1 MSKAANTRMTIL
13 QKSFDLIYRQGYQAT
28 SIDEIL
34 ATTQVTKG
42 AFYYH
47 FKSKEEMALALIRE
61 HMRPEMHTI
70 MIRPL
75 IEAEHPMDEIYLMM
89 TNLLQDTTFFD
100 VKYGCPAINLI
111 EEIAPL
117 SETFN
122 KALSLLMSDWK
133 TAIVTSIDKAKSR
146 QLIKPETNAEQVAV
160 FIISGYGGIRN
171 LGKIGGR
178 SYYNSYLD
186 QLKAYLDSLKP
197 AIQN

>member
-89 TNLLQDTTFFD
+89 INLLQDTTFFD

-133 TAIVTSIDKAKSR
+133 AAIVTSIDKAKSR